1 MDFAKFMSRTWK
13 LFVEQEDIGP
23 WEHLW
28 RRANFFF
35 DTDEKFRLETVIL
48 SGLIIVMA
56 FLLISLSWICSRRY
70 RKKNN
75 IDLQKNAE
83 IISHVE
89 NNRKHLK
96 EVANLLTHSKNIQ
109 CFVKHPLLKSSSL
122 HMRANEGTIEI

>member
-23 WEHLW
+23 WE

-56 FLLISLSWICSRRY
+56 FLLILLSWICSRRY

-109 CFVKHPLLKSSSL
+109 CFVKHPLLKPSSL

>member
-70 RKKNN
+70 RKKVH
-75 IDLQKNAE
+75 NACHDGYFS
-83 IISHVE
+83 II
-89 NNRKHLK
+89 L
-96 EVANLLTHSKNIQ
+96 IW
-109 CFVKHPLLKSSSL
+109 SL
-122 HMRANEGTIEI
+122 HCFRTISIFKKMRKLLVMWKTTENISKKSQICSR